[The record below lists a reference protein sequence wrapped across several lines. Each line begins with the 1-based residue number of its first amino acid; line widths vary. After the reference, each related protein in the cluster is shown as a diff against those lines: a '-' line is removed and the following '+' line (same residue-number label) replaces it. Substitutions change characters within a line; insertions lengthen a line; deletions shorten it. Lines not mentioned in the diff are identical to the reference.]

1 MQGRLEHE
9 LRTKKTIQKLLSE
22 MPECVSD
29 YYYNMQISREPMTC
43 LEYLRKI
50 NHFLNFAGNDL
61 KNIDDTIIGRYFE
74 EISYSIDK
82 DGNIKKTSFAY
93 KQTVWSALNQ
103 FFIYLTRKK
112 IIDSNPMENT
122 DRPPKKDKVK
132 RKFLSMDDLNSILY
146 SVKTGAGSHKA
157 IAKQRDWIERDML
170 IIFLFMTTGMRKT
183 ALSEINISDISF
195 LEKKLIVT
203 DKRNK
208 TLEYNITDEMYSTIN
223 TWLSRREKLLAGKES
238 DALFIS
244 ARRERMSEKA
254 IYNLVKKYSEEALG
268 YSISPHK
275 LRAAFISL
283 YYEASGGDIKATCN
297 AVGHADI
304 STTSIYITQ
313 KNDSRKEAQ
322 NFMSK
327 SLVV

>member
-9 LRTKKTIQKLLSE
+9 LRTKKSIQKLLSE
-22 MPECVSD
+22 MPTCVSD
-29 YYYNMQISREPMTC
+29 YYYNIQISKEPMTC

-50 NHFLNFAGNDL
+50 NHFLKFAGDDVA
-61 KNIDDTIIGRYFE
+61 KIDDTIIGRYFE
-74 EISYSIDK
+74 QISYSIDK
-82 DGNIKKTSFAY
+82 YGNIKKTSFAY

-103 FFIYLTRKK
+103 FFTYLTKKK
-112 IIDSNPMENT
+112 IVDSNPMEQT
-122 DRPPKKDKVK
+122 DRPPKKDKVT
-132 RKFLSMDDLNSILY
+132 RKFLTMEDLNLILS
-146 SVKTGAGSHKA
+146 SVKNGAGSHKA
-157 IAKQRDWIERDML
+157 IAKQKEWIERDML

-183 ALSEINISDISF
+183 ALSEINVSDISF
-195 LEKKLIVT
+195 TEKKLIVT

-208 TLEYNITDEMYSTIN
+208 TIEYNVTDEMSDIIN
-223 TWLSRREKLLAGKES
+223 VWLKKRNKLLIDKET

-244 ARRERMSEKA
+244 SRRERMSEKA

-283 YYEASGGDIKATCN
+283 YYEATGGDIKATCD

-313 KNDSRKEAQ
+313 RNESRKEAQ
-322 NFMSK
+322 NFMSR
-327 SLVV
+327 SLVM